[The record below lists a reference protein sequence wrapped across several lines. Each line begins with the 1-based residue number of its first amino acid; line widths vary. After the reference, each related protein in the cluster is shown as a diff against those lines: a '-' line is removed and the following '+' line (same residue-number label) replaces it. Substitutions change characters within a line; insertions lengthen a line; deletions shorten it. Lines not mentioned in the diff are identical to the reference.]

1 MEKYENYGG
10 TFNSSESEQFGFG
23 NIALWHD
30 VEETFPGGAT
40 LLPSDEYPVGT
51 KIPAGTPIEVT
62 DGVPGAAPIF
72 NSATPTGL
80 SKDDRWV
87 GSDGCTLTV
96 VTRGQIY
103 AKRTHATISATQKKY
118 LEERGVKFINA

>member
-51 KIPAGTPIEVT
+51 KFPAGIPIEVT
-62 DGVPGAAPIF
+62 NGVPGATPIL

-80 SKDDRWV
+80 SKDDRV
-87 GSDGCTLTV
+87 MGSDGCTFTV

-103 AKRTHATISATQKKY
+103 AKRTHATITAAQKTF
-118 LEERGVKFINA
+118 LAGRIGFINA

>member
-10 TFNSSESEQFGFG
+10 TFNRSESEPFGFG

-40 LLPSDEYPVGT
+40 LLPSETYPVGT
-51 KIPAGTPIEVT
+51 KFPGGTPIAIT
-62 DGVPGAAPIF
+62 DGVPGGTAIP

-80 SKDDRWV
+80 SKDDRV
-87 GSDGCTLTV
+87 MGSDGCTFTV

-103 AKRTHATISATQKKY
+103 AKRTHATITTAQKTH
-118 LEERGVKFINA
+118 LAGRIGFINA